1 MIDLETLAARFNVQ
15 VFPGVYRPL
24 KPFLLQLADLYL
36 FLDER
41 VPCLHWF
48 NGEKNVLYIA
58 IGADGAPFGRN
69 DTATAYLVSILNL
82 LQRVQSCNDNHLL
95 MGSNSPDD
103 SPLMKHYTD
112 HLSREM
118 EEVDRQQLTTPRGYQ
133 ITFRMKLIPCD
144 MNWSSSMSGEL
155 KNCASYF
162 SPFANVNQNTKQQW
176 MGQLVVLM
184 THGKNESM
192 RRELQQPKKLKH

>member
-1 MIDLETLAARFNVQ
+1 MNFSHVSICILLLA
-15 VFPGVYRPL
+15 
-24 KPFLLQLADLYL
+24 
-36 FLDER
+36 
-41 VPCLHWF
+41 
-48 NGEKNVLYIA
+48 
-58 IGADGAPFGRN
+58 
-69 DTATAYLVSILNL
+69 AYLVSILNL

-95 MGSNSPDD
+95 MGSNSPEN

-112 HLSREM
+112 HLRREM
-118 EEVDRQQLTTPRGYQ
+118 EEVEGQQLTTPQGYQ

-144 MNWSSSMSGEL
+144 MKWASSMSGEL
-155 KNCASYF
+155 NNCASYF

-184 THGKNESM
+184 TKVKNGSM

>member
-1 MIDLETLAARFNVQ
+1 
-15 VFPGVYRPL
+15 
-24 KPFLLQLADLYL
+24 
-36 FLDER
+36 
-41 VPCLHWF
+41 
-48 NGEKNVLYIA
+48 
-58 IGADGAPFGRN
+58 
-69 DTATAYLVSILNL
+69 
-82 LQRVQSCNDNHLL
+82 

-112 HLSREM
+112 HLRREM
-118 EEVDRQQLTTPRGYQ
+118 EEVDRQQLTTPRCYQ

-155 KNCASYF
+155 NNCASYF

-192 RRELQQPKKLKH
+192 RLSTAKKVEALKAKLRDPSGKERSKVTQLQSDKSRALA